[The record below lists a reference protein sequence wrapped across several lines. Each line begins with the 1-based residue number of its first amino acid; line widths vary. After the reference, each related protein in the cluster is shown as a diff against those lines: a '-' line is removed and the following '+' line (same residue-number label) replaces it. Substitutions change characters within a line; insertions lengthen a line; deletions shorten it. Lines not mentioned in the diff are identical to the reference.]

1 MTTTTRRLTLALTA
15 ALFVGALVG
24 MTMSPARS
32 DTPATDQQTQITCG
46 DFGTT
51 TTTVYLQ
58 QNPDGSWFVVD
69 TVTSTDPA
77 AVCTVI
83 NNEPDLSHV
92 VYIVGRRSTGFVLV
106 QDTGV
111 NVLHPPQRVA
121 LRQCDRTYG
130 PNTPAASVCRA
141 SERAT
146 QALLVSLRDLP

>member
-1 MTTTTRRLTLALTA
+1 MTTLRSVAVAASFLA
-15 ALFVGALVG
+15 ALIA
-24 MTMSPARS
+24 SPAQA